1 MRMVS
6 PSVAE
11 MLHAGGGAASASDE
25 AGRCRCCRHAAM
37 VLADPYTIAAVRIYT
52 TGAAAVT
59 ACSTLDKAAVAA
71 VTNVAGT
78 LAPSLQ
84 S

>member
-1 MRMVS
+1 
-6 PSVAE
+6 
-11 MLHAGGGAASASDE
+11 
-25 AGRCRCCRHAAM
+25 M
-37 VLADPYTIAAVRIYT
+37 VLADTYTIAAVRIYT